1 MSGKESLGYAM
12 LATTGAESAPS
23 LPARRPPTVAGAA
36 WSLAATASGIG
47 CAYHGVKRN
56 NGSVG
61 WGVAWFF
68 LGSMFF
74 PIAPAIALAQGFGKP
89 E

>member
-12 LATTGAESAPS
+12 LATTGAESTVPM
-23 LPARRPPTVAGAA
+23 PTPRRMTVGSAVWGAA
-36 WSLAATASGIG
+36 STASGIA

-74 PIAPAIALAQGFGKP
+74 PIVPAIAVAQGFGKP

>member
-12 LATTGAESAPS
+12 LATTGAESTVPMPAARAPT
-23 LPARRPPTVAGAA
+23 LGGAV
-36 WSLAATASGIG
+36 WGLASTASGAA

-68 LGSMFF
+68 LGSIFF
-74 PIAPAIALAQGFGKP
+74 PIAPAIAYAQGFGKP